1 MIGLEKSPYML
12 ERNSLLSQE
21 LGAGEET
28 SLDIFEESI
37 GEFFAQCPSDNRGD
51 SANKEEEGKR
61 AYMSLVEDHVQCKKT
76 RARTSKFS
84 HLRIREQD

>member
-28 SLDIFEESI
+28 SLDIFEEAI
-37 GEFFAQCPSDNRGD
+37 GKLFAQCPSNNRRD
-51 SANKEEEGKR
+51 SANREEEGKR
-61 AYMSLVEDHVQCKKT
+61 VVSLAFCEYES
-76 RARTSKFS
+76 RTNDTPLFVFGG
-84 HLRIREQD
+84 R